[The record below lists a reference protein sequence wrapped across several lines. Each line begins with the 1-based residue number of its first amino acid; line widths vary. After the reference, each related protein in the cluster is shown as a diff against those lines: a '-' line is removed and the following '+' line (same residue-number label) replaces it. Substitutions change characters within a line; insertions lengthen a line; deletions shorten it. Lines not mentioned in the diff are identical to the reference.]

1 MSVVVR
7 WSQLANDTAYKQ
19 VMEISEASQSITHP
33 SSYFS
38 WVVWDKLMAGSN
50 RTEACSYQIHWLPSI
65 LSTQGTGKCG
75 RTRYCP
81 FYPSLSGWTACHTAT
96 TNRENT
102 QQCHATAVPF
112 TDSRVVPPS
121 DQTKQDMPC
130 HAPPSFTCTPAP
142 ARTTW
147 IRNMVRLQIQ
157 TELCCPTVRQR
168 ETEGSAPFQ
177 C

>member
-1 MSVVVR
+1 MKS
-7 WSQLANDTAYKQ
+7 
-19 VMEISEASQSITHP
+19 ASQCLQAGHVNLRG
-33 SSYFS
+33 FS
-38 WVVWDKLMAGSN
+38 EHHSPIFIFQLGCLRQINGWFKSN
-50 RTEACSYQIHWLPSI
+50 CSFQIHWLPSI

-81 FYPSLSGWTACHTAT
+81 FYPSLSGWIACHTAT

-142 ARTTW
+142 ART
-147 IRNMVRLQIQ
+147 
-157 TELCCPTVRQR
+157 
-168 ETEGSAPFQ
+168 S
-177 C
+177 